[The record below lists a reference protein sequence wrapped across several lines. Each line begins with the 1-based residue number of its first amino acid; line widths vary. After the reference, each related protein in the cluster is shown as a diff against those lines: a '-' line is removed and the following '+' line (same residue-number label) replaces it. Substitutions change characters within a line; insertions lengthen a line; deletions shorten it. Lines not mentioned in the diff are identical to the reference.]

1 MITYLKLESY
11 KLVIHTL
18 MAGLLVSNNSKKRAI
33 SLQYICAESACNSVL
48 LLTYVCLGKYST
60 LYLPTWRTK

>member
-18 MAGLLVSNNSKKRAI
+18 MTVLLVNNNKKI
-33 SLQYICAESACNSVL
+33 YFFKI
-48 LLTYVCLGKYST
+48 
-60 LYLPTWRTK
+60 YLCRNCM

>member
-18 MAGLLVSNNSKKRAI
+18 MTGLLVSNNSKKRVI
-33 SLQYICAESACNSVL
+33 SLQYICAETACNSEF
-48 LLTYVCLGKYST
+48 YS
-60 LYLPTWRTK
+60 

>member
-18 MAGLLVSNNSKKRAI
+18 MTGLLVSNNSKKRSL
-33 SLQYICAESACNSVL
+33 SLQYICAETACDSEF
-48 LLTYVCLGKYST
+48 YS
-60 LYLPTWRTK
+60 